1 MLTIT
6 GYDYVQEGEKPVDVA
21 RRIGDQEMVILFG
34 PEEVDDGYVSQSN
47 SEMTSQESLE
57 MTSQEVA
64 LKQEMATKDTI
75 TLHGGATSTRLQM
88 TSQESLEMTSQEVAL
103 KPEMA
108 TKDTITLHGGATST
122 RLQRSL
128 STVASFLKLFRPKDI
143 KLVRLDQYSL
153 CNVTVDGWY
162 ISDAC
167 CQEWKT

>member
-1 MLTIT
+1 M
-6 GYDYVQEGEKPVDVA
+6 QEGEKPVDVA
-21 RRIGDQEMVILFG
+21 RRIGNQEMVILFG
-34 PEEVDDGYVSQSN
+34 PEEVDDGYVSQSD

-75 TLHGGATSTRLQM
+75 TLHGGAT
-88 TSQESLEMTSQEVAL
+88 
-103 KPEMA
+103 
-108 TKDTITLHGGATST
+108 

-128 STVASFLKLFRPKDI
+128 STVVSFLKLFRPKDI